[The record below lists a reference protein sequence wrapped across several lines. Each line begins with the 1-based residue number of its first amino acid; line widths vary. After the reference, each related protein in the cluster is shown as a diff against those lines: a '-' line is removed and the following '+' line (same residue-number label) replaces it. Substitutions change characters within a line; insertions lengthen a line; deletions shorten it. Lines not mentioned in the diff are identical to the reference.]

1 MFKYLLIVND
11 TNYFLPLRY
20 EDWWWKVALGKCYF
34 RLGMLRWPG
43 VQVARC
49 LDDQALLLVFILR
62 EVLNCKMWSS
72 IAAFLPE
79 SFWGNAQGC
88 GEAVQVGHKTAANDR
103 HLSNAGQ
110 GVQNVLI
117 YWLLLRFVKVYLRLD
132 QPLAALEVRW
142 DCGIPFLSF
151 HFLFCPICLPW
162 TSHLSSGV

>member
-1 MFKYLLIVND
+1 MKSSSRLWRLPIVND
-11 TNYFLPLRY
+11 IIYFLPLRY

-103 HLSNAGQ
+103 HLSNAWQ
-110 GVQNVLI
+110 GHSICSILM
-117 YWLLLRFVKVYLRLD
+117 YWLLLCFVAPFECWARSFNMFWYIGYCCVLWRSIYGLTN
-132 QPLAALEVRW
+132 PL
-142 DCGIPFLSF
+142 
-151 HFLFCPICLPW
+151 LPW
-162 TSHLSSGV
+162 R

>member
-1 MFKYLLIVND
+1 MKSSSSLWRRPIVDN
-11 TNYFLPLRY
+11 TIYFLPLRY

-43 VQVARC
+43 VQVASC
-49 LDDQALLLVFILR
+49 LGDQALLLGFILR
-62 EVLNCKMWSS
+62 EVLNCKLCSS

-110 GVQNVLI
+110 GHSICSDIFFTVVFCEGLSTAWPTPCCPGGRMGLWNTFSQF
-117 YWLLLRFVKVYLRLD
+117 LLSL
-132 QPLAALEVRW
+132 
-142 DCGIPFLSF
+142 
-151 HFLFCPICLPW
+151 
-162 TSHLSSGV
+162 